1 MFLSFFIEQYHL
13 EISGQYLL
21 FKELNKLMVTADVF
35 ILTAKEKNEWN
46 KQNDAGERRIQGV
59 IIINLA

>member
-35 ILTAKEKNEWN
+35 ILTAKEKNE
-46 KQNDAGERRIQGV
+46 
-59 IIINLA
+59 